1 MPTTQPAQSKEQ
13 MEAMQ
18 KTMRTQLLYFFI
30 MILLLFVYTTPILR
44 YLFSLPMIYILQP
57 FIGFN
62 FQYPLFTILLASLI
76 TGIVNTVARHFFM
89 DYFKMAEMQFKNKK
103 LSTRYREAIRT
114 RNKQEIDAVR
124 AEQSKSMQD
133 SMQVTQQQMKPTFIT
148 LILSVLIFAWMIGF
162 MDQVKTIGKA
172 IIVSPFGPVDLMHL
186 YYGFYLWIAF
196 YSLFT
201 IIITYPLQYGL
212 KLYYLKKSINKQ
224 SVSA

>member
-18 KTMRTQLLYFFI
+18 KSLRTQMLYFFI

-44 YLFSLPMIYILQP
+44 NLFSIPMIYILQP
-57 FIGFN
+57 VIGFN
-62 FQYPLFTILLASLI
+62 YQYPLYTILLASVI

-89 DYFKMAEMQFKNKK
+89 DYFKMAEMQFKNKI
-103 LSTRYREAIRT
+103 LSARYREAIRT

-124 AEQSKSMQD
+124 AEQNKNMQE

-162 MDQVKTIGKA
+162 MDKVKDIGRA
-172 IIVSPFGPVDLMHL
+172 IILSPFGSIDLMHL

-196 YSLFT
+196 YTIFS
-201 IIITYPLQYGL
+201 IIITYPLQYSL
-212 KLYYLKKSINKQ
+212 KLFYLSRNIRKE
-224 SVSA
+224 SATS

>member
-162 MDQVKTIGKA
+162 MDQ
-172 IIVSPFGPVDLMHL
+172 
-186 YYGFYLWIAF
+186 
-196 YSLFT
+196 
-201 IIITYPLQYGL
+201 L
-212 KLYYLKKSINKQ
+212 KL
-224 SVSA
+224 

>member
-1 MPTTQPAQSKEQ
+1 MPTNPPAQSKEQ

-44 YLFSLPMIYILQP
+44 YIFSLPMIYILQP
-57 FIGFN
+57 IIGFN
-62 FQYPLFTILLASLI
+62 FQYPLYTILLASLI

-89 DYFKMAEMQFKNKK
+89 DYFKMAEMQFKSRR
-103 LSTRYREAIRT
+103 LSARYREAIRAN
-114 RNKQEIDAVR
+114 NKQEIDAIR
-124 AEQSKSMQD
+124 AEQTKSMQE

-162 MDQVKTIGKA
+162 MENVKNLGRA
-172 IIVSPFGPVDLMHL
+172 IIISPFGSVDLMHL

-196 YSLFT
+196 YTIFS
-201 IIITYPLQYGL
+201 IIITYPIQYAL
-212 KLYYLKKSINKQ
+212 KLYYLKKSIIKE
-224 SVSA
+224 SVPA